1 MRYFILS
8 ARNLVRMPSNGV
20 AFELENLLVD
30 VCNAELVCPVA
41 TEDRKHLTLPDL
53 TRLDG
58 DRDERVLLVVAL
70 STPIAYIMSV
80 MPQWRRDFGT
90 AAAYVIDPWEA
101 WSAWPERV
109 PRTLDCFFVPDVRIA
124 DRFRSVHGV
133 NASAVP
139 LGADVLG
146 YGSNA
151 LERPLDMV
159 AYGRQNADYL
169 RVFKERFN
177 DPRSKRFLYH
187 DTFSNA
193 RTSDFR
199 DNRRLIWKLLHKS
212 RIALSFDVLATPE
225 SRPGDR
231 YRSIIPI
238 RYYEAAAA
246 GTAIVGRHP
255 VVPEMPEQFGWADA
269 TIELPDTPGEALEF
283 VEALLQDEARMRAIH
298 ARNHA
303 EALARHDWRYRIRD
317 MLAHL
322 GLPLPERLRQA
333 LDVLAGACGAPN
345 VVRVS

>member
-1 MRYFILS
+1 MHYTILS

-20 AFELENLLVD
+20 AFEFENLLAD
-30 VCNAELVCPVA
+30 VLDAELVCPVVSG
-41 TEDRKHLTLPDL
+41 ERKRLTLSGAP
-53 TRLDG
+53 RLPGERTD
-58 DRDERVLLVVAL
+58 RVLLVVAL
-70 STPIAYIMSV
+70 ATPIAYFMNAI
-80 MPQWRRDFGT
+80 PDWRRDFGIV
-90 AAAYVIDPWEA
+90 AAYVIDPWEA
-101 WSAWPERV
+101 WSVWPERV
-109 PRTLDCFFVPDVRIA
+109 PKTLDCFFVPDVRIA

-133 NASAVP
+133 NASAVA

-151 LERPLDMV
+151 LERPLEMA

-187 DTFSNA
+187 DTFSSA
-193 RTSDFR
+193 QTSDFR

-231 YRSIIPI
+231 YRSIIPV

-255 VVPEMPEQFGWADA
+255 VVPEMQEQFGWPDA
-269 TIELPDTPGEALEF
+269 TIELPDSPDEALKF
-283 VEALLQDEARMRAIH
+283 VESLLQDESRMNAIH
-298 ARNHA
+298 LRNHA

-317 MLAHL
+317 MLVHL
-322 GLPLPERLRQA
+322 GLPLPDRLRQK
-333 LDVLAGACGAPN
+333 LDMLAGACAAAD

>member
-20 AFELENLLVD
+20 AFELENLLAD
-30 VCNAELVCPVA
+30 VCNAELVCPVVSH
-41 TEDRKHLTLPDL
+41 DRKHLTLPAL
-53 TRLDG
+53 GGLEGERG
-58 DRDERVLLVVAL
+58 ERVLLVVAL
-70 STPIAYIMSV
+70 STPIAYIMSA
-80 MPQWRRDFGT
+80 MPHWRRDYAT

-101 WSAWPERV
+101 WSAWPEHV

-124 DRFRSVHGV
+124 DRFRNVHGV

-146 YGSNA
+146 NGSNA

-159 AYGRQNADYL
+159 AYGRQHADYL

-177 DPRSKRFLYH
+177 DPRSERFLYH

-255 VVPEMPEQFGWADA
+255 VVPEMREQFGWPDA

-283 VEALLQDEARMRAIH
+283 VEALLQDESRMNAIH
-298 ARNHA
+298 LRNHA

-317 MLAHL
+317 MLVHL
-322 GLPLPERLRQA
+322 GLPLPDRLQQE
-333 LDVLAGACGAPN
+333 LDMLAGACAAADM
-345 VVRVS
+345 VRVT